1 MASRVILITGCSTG
15 VGLATAT
22 LLARS
27 GHVVY
32 ASMRNLAKKDELQK
46 AAAEAGALPENL
58 HFTQLDV
65 TNDES
70 VASAIGTIPKY
81 HCISVEKFCIHILFM
96 EI

>member
-1 MASRVILITGCSTG
+1 MASKVILITGCSTG

-65 TNDES
+65 TKDES
-70 VASAIGTIPKY
+70 VASAVGTTPCPV
-81 HCISVEKFCIHILFM
+81 HR
-96 EI
+96 